1 MRITPI
7 IYNTRTSTF
16 TSKDES
22 PEYRAFK
29 TLCERYKDRL
39 LPGETTKA
47 EILDSWLETG
57 DIYVFLQNNQM
68 KTTDKA
74 FLKAAKKYYASEYG
88 VGVFNKKGNENRKAF
103 AQICLDLFKPFQKEL
118 INIENQKL
126 TELKN
131 REQNTDRQIIIMR
144 KIQNAKET
152 LSADYLQ
159 KVNLIKNETHNIDL
173 KPSIMIEHPDKNIR
187 KSLVN
192 WVLENCEAYK
202 LSMTNNK
209 GFDHRTMTNRILTA
223 LEKCGEQYEHSTVPS
238 LLYIED
244 FDKFISKD
252 LSKSEK
258 GKIKSLLQ
266 DCYNKYHT
274 TILFDTENSNE
285 IDNIAKQPHRTM
297 HIDVENDLIME
308 PVKQPPEMSKRYDG
322 YRINYEDAG
331 ETDIYLGDYGR
342 AKDILWIDTDNTKKI
357 QSVLK
362 DLDRIKKK
370 EKFSTVKKVRC
381 PMPDSPIEGFKQT
394 TQKTKEGTPIAEKI
408 L

>member
-1 MRITPI
+1 MRITP
-7 IYNTRTSTF
+7 YNTRANTF

-22 PEYRAFK
+22 LDEYRAFK
-29 TLCERYKDRL
+29 NLCERYKDRL
-39 LPGETTKA
+39 LPGETIKA
-47 EILDSWLETG
+47 EILDSRLNTG
-57 DIYVFLQNNQM
+57 DIYLFLQDNQM

-74 FLKAAKKYYASEYG
+74 FLKAARKYYTSEYG
-88 VGVFNKKGNENRKAF
+88 VDIFSSKDRKTRKAF

-118 INIENQKL
+118 INIENREL
-126 TELKN
+126 AELKN
-131 REQNTDRQIIIMR
+131 REQNTDRQIILMR

-152 LSADYLQ
+152 LSTDYLQ

-173 KPSIMIEHPDKNIR
+173 KPSIMIEHADKNIR

-192 WVLENCEAYK
+192 WVLEHCEAYK

-209 GFDHRTMTNRILTA
+209 GFDHRTMINRVLTA
-223 LEKCGEQYEHSTVPS
+223 LEKCKEQYEHTTVPS

-266 DCYNKYHT
+266 DCYTKYHT
-274 TILFDTENSNE
+274 TILFDTENSGE

-297 HIDVENDLIME
+297 HIDVENDLITE
-308 PVKQPPEMSKRYDG
+308 PVKQPPEMSRQHDG

-342 AKDILWIDTDNTKKI
+342 AKDILWIDTDNTQKI

-362 DLDRIKKK
+362 DLDRIKKTG
-370 EKFSTVKKVRC
+370 KFSEVKKVCC

-394 TQKTKEGTPIAEKI
+394 TRKTKAGTPIAEKI